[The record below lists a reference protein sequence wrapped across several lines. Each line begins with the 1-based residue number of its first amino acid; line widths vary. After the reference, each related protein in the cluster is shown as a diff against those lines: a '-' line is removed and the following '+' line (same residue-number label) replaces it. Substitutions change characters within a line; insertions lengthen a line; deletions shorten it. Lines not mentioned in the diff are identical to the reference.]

1 MEYTTLGETG
11 SSVSPIC
18 LGCMSFAEDPDRWG
32 TDREESAK
40 TVDRAID
47 LGIDLF
53 DTANVSTVASSI

>member
-1 MEYTTLGETG
+1 MEYTTPGETG
-11 SSVSPIC
+11 SSVSPIR
-18 LGCMSFAEDPDRWG
+18 LGCMSFAEDPDGWG

-53 DTANVSTVASSI
+53 DTANVSPVASSI